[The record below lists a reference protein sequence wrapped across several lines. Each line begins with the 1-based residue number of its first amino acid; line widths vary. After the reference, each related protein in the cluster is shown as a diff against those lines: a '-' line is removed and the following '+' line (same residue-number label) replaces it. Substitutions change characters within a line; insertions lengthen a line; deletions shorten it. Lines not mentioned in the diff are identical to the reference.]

1 MCPLLSLQEVNT
13 LRCQLGDKLRIE
25 LDTQPTI
32 DLSRVLEEMRCQYE
46 AMVETNRQ
54 DVEQWFQAQVR
65 AWLQGGSWGRP
76 SALLRGHGADLVVA
90 FQSEGINLQA
100 MSCSE
105 ELQCC
110 QSEILELR
118 CKVNALEVEREAQH
132 NLVSV
137 LFPLCTL

>member
-1 MCPLLSLQEVNT
+1 MCDSTFVLCMVSDPLSFRLCVPLLSLQEVNT

-65 AWLQGGSWGRP
+65 AWLQGGSWGKTFG
-76 SALLRGHGADLVVA
+76 SA
-90 FQSEGINLQA
+90 EGPW
-100 MSCSE
+100 S
-105 ELQCC
+105 
-110 QSEILELR
+110 
-118 CKVNALEVEREAQH
+118 
-132 NLVSV
+132 
-137 LFPLCTL
+137 